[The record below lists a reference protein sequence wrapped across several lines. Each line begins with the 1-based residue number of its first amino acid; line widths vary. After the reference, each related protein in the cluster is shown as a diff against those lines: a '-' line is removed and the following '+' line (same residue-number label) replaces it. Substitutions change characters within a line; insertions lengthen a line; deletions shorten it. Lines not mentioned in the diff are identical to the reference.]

1 MKVDSFYALLYTLDI
16 NLFSKQYLQEV
27 ASIMINDLKTM
38 TPAAVD
44 NVFVQVMKSIQ
55 CLAIVIDRH
64 ERFLG
69 INETKL
75 ADYKKTL
82 ALVPENGD
90 SSYWDNLIKAQN
102 VKIKTEKANL
112 AKAQNETIPLT
123 TQYNQC
129 QDEFNRRGGWTR
141 FWIVTNAT
149 GHIHSSM
156 SCSTCFPTTQ
166 YAWLPDLSGMNDGQ
180 VVELAGKMACTN
192 CFPDAPVE
200 TRNRPSQIEEPERK
214 AAREAREAK
223 AAEKAAKT
231 ALKAITNPDGS
242 EIKLAGKWGERITTE
257 YSAQQ
262 TFSRNLV
269 HLILHETGQRTIGNL
284 EYVEEMRVDNAVL
297 LVALAHKRGTTEAE
311 QLALS
316 TKKAQ
321 TTIKKDW
328 K

>member
-1 MKVDSFYALLYTLDI
+1 MTK
-16 NLFSKQYLQEV
+16 
-27 ASIMINDLKTM
+27 DLKAM

-44 NVFVQVMKSIQ
+44 NVLVQAMKLLQ
-55 CLAIVIDRH
+55 HLAVVIDRH
-64 ERFLG
+64 ERFLA

-90 SSYWDNLIKAQN
+90 FSYWDNLIKAQN
-102 VKIKTEKANL
+102 VKIKTEKSSL

-123 TQYNQC
+123 AQYNQC

-166 YAWLPDLSGMNDGQ
+166 YAWLPDLSGMNDAQ

-214 AAREAREAK
+214 AAREEREAK
-223 AAEKAAKT
+223 AAAKAEKI
-231 ALKAITNPDGS
+231 ALKAIANPDGS
-242 EIKLAGKWGERITTE
+242 EIKLAGKWGDRITTE

-262 TFSRNLV
+262 TFSKNLV
-269 HLILHETGQRTIGNL
+269 SLILHDTGQHTIGNL
-284 EYVEEMRVDNAVL
+284 DYVAEMRADNAVL
-297 LVALAHKRGTTEAE
+297 LTALAHKRGTTEAE
-311 QLALS
+311 QLELS
-316 TKKAQ
+316 TKKAKA
-321 TTIKKDW
+321 TIKKDW